1 VAPGRRV
8 AAAAPSAA
16 GLARRRWPDRLVPR
30 VDRQREPVTSS
41 VSGIRGGSRRPAAG
55 GGVRH

>member
-1 VAPGRRV
+1 V